1 MATYAIG
8 DVHGCAATLRA
19 LLDGLPFRP
28 DRDRLWLV
36 GDLVNRGPDSLGVLR
51 WARRASEELGDRFF
65 AVLGNHD
72 LHLLGLAAGIVPAK
86 RRDTLEPV
94 LRAPDRDE
102 LLAWLASRPLLHRD
116 GDTVLVHGG
125 LPPRWGLAEAE
136 RLAREAEGALAS
148 PERRRLLAAFDRPPT
163 RWCEDLP
170 PLDRRAFVL
179 AALTLIR
186 MVGADGSPCLGFS
199 GAPDRAPRGCVP
211 WYRVPE
217 RASAGATVVCGH
229 WAALGLHLA
238 PGVVALDTGCVWGG
252 QLTAVRLEDAEV
264 FQVENRD
271 VAIGGRRR

>member
-8 DVHGCAATLRA
+8 DVHGCSATLRA

-28 DRDRLWLV
+28 ERDRLWMV

-51 WARRASEELGDRFF
+51 WARRTSETLGDRFA

-72 LHLLGLAAGIVPAK
+72 LHLLGLASGVVPAK

-102 LLAWLASRPLLHRD
+102 LLDWLASRPLLQRTD
-116 GDTVLVHGG
+116 DAVLVHGG
-125 LPPRWGLAEAE
+125 LPPCWELDEAEELARDAEAG
-136 RLAREAEGALAS
+136 LGS
-148 PERRRLLAAFDRPPT
+148 PERRRLLASFEKPPA
-163 RWCEDLP
+163 RWRDDLE
-170 PLDRRAFVL
+170 PLERRSFVL

-186 MVGADGSPCLGFS
+186 MVSADGSPCLGFT
-199 GAPDRAPRGCVP
+199 GPPDQAPRGCKP
-211 WYRVPE
+211 WYDAPGRT
-217 RASAGATVVCGH
+217 STGATVVCGH

-238 PGVVALDTGCVWGG
+238 PGVVALDSGCVWGG
-252 QLTAVRLEDAEV
+252 PLTAVRLEDGEV

-271 VAIGGRRR
+271 AAPARRRR